1 MIKTLHICNYAL
13 ITELDIDFQPGF
25 NIITG
30 ETGAGKSIM
39 LGALSLLLGARADI
53 KAVRDTNRKS
63 VIEAVFSL
71 ESASPVPAILAAND
85 IDDFNGQCILRREL
99 SAEGRSRAFI
109 NDTPVTIALLRQV
122 AMLLV
127 DIHSQH
133 QNLLIAD
140 KTYQLSIIDNLA
152 GNIDLRNKY
161 KLAYDEYKNV
171 LKQYTETRELIRR
184 NQADLE
190 YISFQLEQL
199 NDMNIQPHEQENLEQ
214 ERELLANVSVI
225 KRHIDGA
232 VLPLSDSDND
242 ALSQIMEA
250 IGNCRQLCDVMPDAQ
265 SLLERLE
272 SARIEIQ
279 DITDSLREYGT
290 DLQADPAR
298 LDEVESR
305 LSSLYSLEMKH
316 HVDNSDDLIA
326 LRDQLAQQLHALE
339 NSDDVLADLERK
351 ARHAKRNA
359 LQLATELSETRR
371 IQASEFS
378 TELRQKAMPLG
389 MNNLRCEISL
399 SQGKLNADGIDTI
412 DFLFAFNKNQ
422 QLMPVGATAS
432 GGEISRLMLA
442 IKSIVAEKMSLP
454 SIIFDEVDTGV
465 SGDVANRMAQMMADI
480 AKRIQVIT
488 ITHLPQV
495 AARGNAHFKVYKEDD
510 ENSTMTRIRI
520 LGKEE
525 RIAELALMLSGRTD
539 DETSLAAAR
548 SLIAKS

>member
-1 MIKTLHICNYAL
+1 MIESLHISNYAL
-13 ITELDIDFQPGF
+13 ITKLDICFKSGF

-53 KAVRDTNRKS
+53 RAVRDTNKKS
-63 VIEAVFSL
+63 VIEAIFSL
-71 ESASPVPAILAAND
+71 DNGSHVPDILLAND

-99 SAEGRSRAFI
+99 ASEGRSRAFI
-109 NDTPVTIALLRQV
+109 NDSPVTITLLRQV
-122 AMLLV
+122 AMLLI

-140 KTYQLSIIDNLA
+140 RTYQLSIIDNLA
-152 GNIDLRNKY
+152 DNVTLRSKY
-161 KLAYDEYKNV
+161 KQAYEEYKKV

-199 NDMNIQPHEQENLEQ
+199 NEMNIQPHEQENLEH
-214 ERELLANVSVI
+214 ERELLANASVI
-225 KRHIDGA
+225 KQHIDGA
-232 VLPLSDSDND
+232 IIPLSEGDND
-242 ALSQIMEA
+242 ALSQLMDA
-250 IGNCRQLCDVMPDAQ
+250 INNCRLLSDVLPDAQ
-265 SLLERLE
+265 SLVERLE

-279 DITDSLREYGT
+279 DITDSLREYGS

-316 HVDNSDDLIA
+316 HVETSDDLIL

-351 ARHAKRNA
+351 ARVAKRNA
-359 LQLATELSETRR
+359 LQLATELSNTRR
-371 IQASEFS
+371 SQAIEFAN
-378 TELRQKAMPLG
+378 ELRLRAMPLG

-422 QLMPVGATAS
+422 PLMPVGATAS
-432 GGEISRLMLA
+432 GGEISRLMLT

-454 SIIFDEVDTGV
+454 SIVFDEVDTGV
-465 SGDVANRMAQMMADI
+465 SGDVANRMAQMMAVI
-480 AKRIQVIT
+480 AKHIQVIT

-510 ENSTMTRIRI
+510 DNSTTTQIRI
-520 LGKEE
+520 LDENE
-525 RIAELALMLSGRTD
+525 RVAELALMLSGHSD

>member
-1 MIKTLHICNYAL
+1 MIESLHISNYAL
-13 ITELDIDFQPGF
+13 ITKLDICFKSGF

-53 KAVRDTNRKS
+53 RAVRDTNKKS
-63 VIEAVFSL
+63 VIEAIFSL
-71 ESASPVPAILAAND
+71 DNGSHVPDILLAND
-85 IDDFNGQCILRREL
+85 IDDFKGQCILRREL
-99 SAEGRSRAFI
+99 ASEGRSRAFI
-109 NDTPVTIALLRQV
+109 NDSPVTITLLRQV

-140 KTYQLSIIDNLA
+140 RTYQLSIIDNLA
-152 GNIDLRNKY
+152 DNVTLRSKY
-161 KLAYDEYKNV
+161 KQAYEEYKKV

-199 NDMNIQPHEQENLEQ
+199 NEMNIQPHEQENLEH
-214 ERELLANVSVI
+214 ERELLANASVI
-225 KRHIDGA
+225 KQHIDGA
-232 VLPLSDSDND
+232 IIPLSEGDND
-242 ALSQIMEA
+242 ALSQLMDA
-250 IGNCRQLCDVMPDAQ
+250 INNCRLLSDVLPDAQ
-265 SLLERLE
+265 SLVERLE

-279 DITDSLREYGT
+279 DITDSLREYGS

-316 HVDNSDDLIA
+316 HVETSDDLIL

-351 ARHAKRNA
+351 ARVAKRNA
-359 LQLATELSETRR
+359 LQLATELSNTRR
-371 IQASEFS
+371 SQAIVFAN
-378 TELRQKAMPLG
+378 ELRLRAMPLG

-422 QLMPVGATAS
+422 PLMPVGATAS
-432 GGEISRLMLA
+432 GGEISRLMLT

-454 SIIFDEVDTGV
+454 SIVFDEVDTGV

-480 AKRIQVIT
+480 AKHIQVIT

-495 AARGNAHFKVYKEDD
+495 AARGNAHFKVFKEDD
-510 ENSTMTRIRI
+510 DNSTTTQIRI
-520 LGKEE
+520 LDENE
-525 RIAELALMLSGRTD
+525 RVAELALMLSGHSD

>member
-1 MIKTLHICNYAL
+1 MIESIHISNYAL
-13 ITELDIDFQPGF
+13 ITKLDICFKSGF

-53 KAVRDTNRKS
+53 RAVRDTNKKS
-63 VIEAVFSL
+63 VIEAIFSL
-71 ESASPVPAILAAND
+71 DNGSHVPDILLAND
-85 IDDFNGQCILRREL
+85 IDDFKGQCILRREL
-99 SAEGRSRAFI
+99 ASEGRSRAFI
-109 NDTPVTIALLRQV
+109 NDSPVTITLLRQV

-140 KTYQLSIIDNLA
+140 RTYQLSIIDNLA
-152 GNIDLRNKY
+152 DNVTLRSKY
-161 KLAYDEYKNV
+161 KQAYEEYKKV

-199 NDMNIQPHEQENLEQ
+199 NEMNIQPHEQENLEH
-214 ERELLANVSVI
+214 ERELLANASVI
-225 KRHIDGA
+225 KQHIDGA
-232 VLPLSDSDND
+232 IIPLSEGDND
-242 ALSQIMEA
+242 ALSQLMDA
-250 IGNCRQLCDVMPDAQ
+250 INNCRLLSDVLPDAQ
-265 SLLERLE
+265 SLVERLE

-279 DITDSLREYGT
+279 DITDSLREYGS

-316 HVDNSDDLIA
+316 HVETSDDLIL

-351 ARHAKRNA
+351 ARVAKRNA
-359 LQLATELSETRR
+359 LQLATELSNTRR
-371 IQASEFS
+371 SQAIEFAN
-378 TELRQKAMPLG
+378 ELRLRAMPLG

-422 QLMPVGATAS
+422 PLMPVGATAS
-432 GGEISRLMLA
+432 GGEISRLMLT

-454 SIIFDEVDTGV
+454 SIVFDEVDTGV
-465 SGDVANRMAQMMADI
+465 SGDVANRMAQMMAVI
-480 AKRIQVIT
+480 AKHIQVIT

-510 ENSTMTRIRI
+510 DNSTTTQIRI
-520 LGKEE
+520 LDENE
-525 RIAELALMLSGRTD
+525 RVAELALMLSGHSD

>member
-1 MIKTLHICNYAL
+1 MIESLHISNYAL
-13 ITELDIDFQPGF
+13 ITKLDICFKSGF

-53 KAVRDTNRKS
+53 RAVRDTNKKS
-63 VIEAVFSL
+63 VIEAIFSL
-71 ESASPVPAILAAND
+71 DNGSHVPDILLAND
-85 IDDFNGQCILRREL
+85 IDDFKGQCILRREL
-99 SAEGRSRAFI
+99 ASEGRSRAFI
-109 NDTPVTIALLRQV
+109 NDSPVTITLLRQV

-140 KTYQLSIIDNLA
+140 RTYQLSIIDNLA
-152 GNIDLRNKY
+152 DNVTLRSKY
-161 KLAYDEYKNV
+161 KQAYEEYKKV

-199 NDMNIQPHEQENLEQ
+199 NEMNIQPHEQENLEH
-214 ERELLANVSVI
+214 ERELLANASVI
-225 KRHIDGA
+225 KQHIDGA
-232 VLPLSDSDND
+232 IIPLSEGDND
-242 ALSQIMEA
+242 ALSQLMDA
-250 IGNCRQLCDVMPDAQ
+250 INNCRLLSDVLPDAQ
-265 SLLERLE
+265 SLVERLE

-279 DITDSLREYGT
+279 DITDSLREYGS

-316 HVDNSDDLIA
+316 HVETSDDLIL

-351 ARHAKRNA
+351 ARVAKRNA
-359 LQLATELSETRR
+359 LQLATELSNTRR
-371 IQASEFS
+371 SQAIEFAN
-378 TELRQKAMPLG
+378 ELRLRAMPLG

-422 QLMPVGATAS
+422 PLMPVGATAS
-432 GGEISRLMLA
+432 GGEISRLMLT

-454 SIIFDEVDTGV
+454 SIVFDEVDTGV

-480 AKRIQVIT
+480 AKHIQVIT

-495 AARGNAHFKVYKEDD
+495 AARGNAHFKVFKEDD
-510 ENSTMTRIRI
+510 DNSTTTQIRI
-520 LGKEE
+520 LDENE
-525 RIAELALMLSGRTD
+525 RVAELALMLSGHSD

>member
-1 MIKTLHICNYAL
+1 MIETLHISNYAL
-13 ITELDIDFQPGF
+13 ITSLDINFKPGF

-39 LGALSLLLGARADI
+39 LGALSLLLGARADV
-53 KAVRDTNRKS
+53 KAIRDANKKS
-63 VIEAVFSL
+63 VIEATFSL
-71 ESASPVPAILAAND
+71 DSNSPVPAILIDND

-99 SAEGRSRAFI
+99 SSEGRSRAFI
-109 NDTPVTIALLRQV
+109 NDSPVTITLLRQV
-122 AMLLV
+122 AILLV

-140 KTYQLSIIDNLA
+140 KSYQLAIIDNLA
-152 GNIDLRNKY
+152 DNIDLRNKY
-161 KLAYDEYKNV
+161 RQAYEEYKKV

-199 NDMNIQPHEQENLEQ
+199 NDMNIQPHEQENLEH

-225 KRHIDGA
+225 KQHLDGA
-232 VLPLSDSDND
+232 IIPLSETDND
-242 ALSQIMEA
+242 ALSQIMDA
-250 IGNCRQLCDVMPDAQ
+250 INNCRLLCDVMPDAQ
-265 SLLERLE
+265 SLMERLE

-279 DITDSLREYGT
+279 DITDSLREYGS
-290 DLQADPAR
+290 DLQADPSR
-298 LDEVESR
+298 LEEVESR

-316 HVDNSDDLIA
+316 HVGTSDDLIS
-326 LRDQLAQQLHALE
+326 LRDQLAQQLHALK
-339 NSDDVLADLERK
+339 NSDDVLSDLEHK
-351 ARHAKRNA
+351 ARIAKRNA
-359 LQLATELSETRR
+359 MQLATELSETRR
-371 IQASEFS
+371 VHSIEFAK
-378 TELRQKAMPLG
+378 ELRQRAMPLG

-399 SQGKLNADGIDTI
+399 TQGKLNADGIDTI

-422 QLMPVGATAS
+422 PLMPVGSTAS
-432 GGEISRLMLA
+432 GGEISRLMLT

-510 ENSTMTRIRI
+510 DNSTTTQIRI
-520 LGKEE
+520 LDNEE

>member
-1 MIKTLHICNYAL
+1 
-13 ITELDIDFQPGF
+13 
-25 NIITG
+25 
-30 ETGAGKSIM
+30 M

-53 KAVRDTNRKS
+53 RAVRDTNKKS
-63 VIEAVFSL
+63 VIEAIFSL
-71 ESASPVPAILAAND
+71 DNGSHVPDILLAND

-99 SAEGRSRAFI
+99 ASEGRSRAFI
-109 NDTPVTIALLRQV
+109 NDSPVTITLLRQV

-140 KTYQLSIIDNLA
+140 RTYQLSIIDNLA
-152 GNIDLRNKY
+152 DNVTLRSKY
-161 KLAYDEYKNV
+161 KQAYEEYKKV

-199 NDMNIQPHEQENLEQ
+199 NEMNIQPHEQENLEH
-214 ERELLANVSVI
+214 ERELLANASVI
-225 KRHIDGA
+225 KQHIDGA
-232 VLPLSDSDND
+232 IIPLSEGDND
-242 ALSQIMEA
+242 ALSQLMDA
-250 IGNCRQLCDVMPDAQ
+250 INNCRLLSDVLPDAQ
-265 SLLERLE
+265 SLVERLE

-279 DITDSLREYGT
+279 DITDSLREYGS

-316 HVDNSDDLIA
+316 HVETSDDLIL

-351 ARHAKRNA
+351 ARVAKRNA
-359 LQLATELSETRR
+359 LQLATELSNTRR
-371 IQASEFS
+371 SQAIEFAN
-378 TELRQKAMPLG
+378 ELRLRAMPLG

-422 QLMPVGATAS
+422 PLMPVGATAS
-432 GGEISRLMLA
+432 GGEISRLMLT

-480 AKRIQVIT
+480 AKHIQVIT

-510 ENSTMTRIRI
+510 DNSTTTQIRI
-520 LGKEE
+520 LDENE
-525 RIAELALMLSGRTD
+525 RVAELALMLSGHSD